1 MAKRSTN
8 RIWNEVMRLNPAN
21 NLSINVNE
29 LYLH

>member
-1 MAKRSTN
+1 MARRRAN

-21 NLSINVNE
+21 NLLINVNE